1 MNLGIDVNEIIICK
15 IAANNKTNMVDFISL
30 FIDKIIVAIM
40 IELGPVGPDT
50 IGIFP
55 PNMPVNKD
63 SIIAPQ
69 SPAEAPSPEA
79 TPKASACG
87 KAIIEAVIAPKK
99 SPFRFVLNLSMVLI

>member
-1 MNLGIDVNEIIICK
+1 M
-15 IAANNKTNMVDFISL
+15 
-30 FIDKIIVAIM
+30 
-40 IELGPVGPDT
+40 GPDT

-55 PNMPVNKD
+55 PKIPVNKD

-79 TPKASACG
+79 TPNANACG

-99 SPFRFVLNLSMVLI
+99 SPLMFNFSLSIAL